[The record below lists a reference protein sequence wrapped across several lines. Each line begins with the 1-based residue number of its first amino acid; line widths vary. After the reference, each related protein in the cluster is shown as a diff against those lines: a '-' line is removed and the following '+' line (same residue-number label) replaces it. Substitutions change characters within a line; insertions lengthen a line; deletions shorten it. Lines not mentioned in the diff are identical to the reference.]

1 MTINQTI
8 IFQELIKNQKKTTE
22 QSKRFSLSD
31 IKRVSTYLNKSI
43 FSDECS
49 LWTGYVTEFKNNSHY
64 INFYFNGKKQVL
76 HRLLYYNFIGE
87 ITDDEYLKYSCPNK
101 GKCCTLKHIHKVV
114 TNDNIT
120 STVDMKDVVH
130 TVDAIET
137 ADTVESVD
145 SVDSTFDEK
154 RKKKIIVKL

>member
-8 IFQELIKNQKKTTE
+8 IFQELIKNQKKTSDS
-22 QSKRFSLSD
+22 SKRFSLSD

-43 FSDECS
+43 FTEECS

-101 GKCCTLKHIHKVV
+101 GNCCTLSHIHKVIPNELDTKNESLV
-114 TNDNIT
+114 VIENNNT
-120 STVDMKDVVH
+120 SDSQD
-130 TVDAIET
+130 
-137 ADTVESVD
+137 ES
-145 SVDSTFDEK
+145 SIK
-154 RKKKIIVKL
+154 KKKKIIVQL